1 MSNQGKIDKMDFTK
15 IKIFCVPKDFIKKV
29 TIPPIKWEKIYTN
42 HISDK
47 GLLVRIKNS
56 YN

>member
-1 MSNQGKIDKMDFTK
+1 MSNQGKMDKMDFPK
-15 IKIFCVPKDFIKKV
+15 IKIFCVSKDFIKKV